1 MKTDLINEDRKVYNR
16 GVLKQAVKLAETGQC
31 SSVLFF
37 LDTFAEPNT
46 SFDIKTSLKLIT
58 VTQHALESS
67 REGSRCTLSVRLFS
81 EGRLTQLQSA
91 LLLGLMHGYVKADE
105 RICCIGG
112 LPTSDRLDTVILLE
126 VQREIQPIFAQNN
139 DLLPS
144 DVHPEVFERVLSLAT
159 ELATEGREGHA
170 VGCLFVLG
178 NVDRLSPYVHPLIL
192 NPFFGYAAGDR
203 DILATAVDETVKEYA
218 LLDGAFIINGDG
230 VIESAGSLIQTD
242 EYVHL
247 PSGLGTR
254 HAAAVAISKAVDC
267 IAVTVSS
274 STRQVCLFRKGI
286 MLPLFTKGFGYG
298 NAT

>member
-1 MKTDLINEDRKVYNR
+1 MKTDLIGEDRKVYNS
-16 GVLKQAVKLAETGQC
+16 GFLKQAVKLAETGSC

-37 LDTFAEPNT
+37 RDTFADPNT

-58 VTQHALESS
+58 VTQHASESS
-67 REGSRCTLSVRLFS
+67 RDGSRYTLPVRLFS
-81 EGRLTQLQSA
+81 DGRLRQLRSA
-91 LLLGLMHGYVKADE
+91 LLLGLVHGFIKTDE
-105 RICCIGG
+105 KICCIGG
-112 LPTSDRLDTVILLE
+112 LPDSDRLDTVLLLD
-126 VQREIQPIFAQNN
+126 VGLEIQPIFAENN
-139 DLLPS
+139 DLLPLE
-144 DVHPEVFERVLSLAT
+144 VRPEVFERVLSLAT

-192 NPFFGYAAGDR
+192 NPFFGYAAADR
-203 DILATAVDETVKEYA
+203 NVLTASVDETVKEYA

-230 VIESAGSLIQTD
+230 VIDSAGSLIQTD

-267 IAVTVSS
+267 IAMTVSS
-274 STRQVCLFRKGI
+274 STRQICLFRKGI
-286 MLPLFTKGFGYG
+286 MFPLFAKGFGCG
-298 NAT
+298 NVT

>member
-1 MKTDLINEDRKVYNR
+1 MSENNRKNR
-16 GVLKQAVKLAETGQC
+16 NRTFLEHATALAETGHC
-31 SSVLFF
+31 AGILFF
-37 LDTFAEPNT
+37 RDTFSDRDVMLDWHT
-46 SFDIKTSLKLIT
+46 DLKLIT
-58 VTQHALESS
+58 VTQYASEAS
-67 REGSRCTLSVRLFS
+67 RDGSRYILPVRLS
-81 EGRLTQLQSA
+81 DGRLTQLRSA
-91 LLLGLMHGYVKADE
+91 LLLGLVHGFIKTDE
-105 RICCIGG
+105 KICCIGG
-112 LPTSDRLDTVILLE
+112 LPDSDRLDTVLLLD
-126 VQREIQPIFAQNN
+126 VGLEIQPIFAENN

-144 DVHPEVFERVLSLAT
+144 EVRPEVFERVLSLAT

-178 NVDRLSPYVHPLIL
+178 NVDCLSPYVHPLIL
-192 NPFFGYAAGDR
+192 NPFFGYAAADR
-203 DILATAVDETVKEYA
+203 NVLTASVDETVKEYA

-267 IAVTVSS
+267 VAMTVSS
-274 STRQVCLFRKGI
+274 STRQVCLFRKGV
-286 MLPLFTKGFGYG
+286 MLPLFTKGVGYG